1 MAGAAKEIS
10 ASSRRQV
17 SMKAERGPNI
27 FFLVKL
33 IVLLSRIKIPID
45 LATSLLLNNTM
56 LTA

>member
-1 MAGAAKEIS
+1 
-10 ASSRRQV
+10 RQV
-17 SMKAERGPNI
+17 SMKAEREPNI